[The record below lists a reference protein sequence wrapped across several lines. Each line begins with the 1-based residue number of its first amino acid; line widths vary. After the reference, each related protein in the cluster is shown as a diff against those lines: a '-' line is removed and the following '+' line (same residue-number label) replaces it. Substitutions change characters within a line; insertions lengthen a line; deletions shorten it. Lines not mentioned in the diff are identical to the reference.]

1 MVNTLKNMMEIVTL
15 ENFVAGKRSIIF
27 ERVMCVYQ
35 VLVCTGFTG
44 LLGFLRPQATKGF
57 IIPFFI
63 WDLFWGKVINP
74 LSSTFEKEDI

>member
-1 MVNTLKNMMEIVTL
+1 
-15 ENFVAGKRSIIF
+15 
-27 ERVMCVYQ
+27 MCVCQ
-35 VLVCTGFTG
+35 VLVCTGFTAG